1 MEKEEILEEDQEL
14 KEEIEDESQEPQEAQ
29 EELSAEDITLLK
41 VKCEKSEKEAA
52 EFKDRLLRLQA
63 DFENYKKRTQKEKQ
77 SLITYA
83 SESLL
88 TELLPALDSFDRALE
103 VEVDENT
110 KALYEGM
117 QMVYT
122 QLTEVLKNN
131 GLEEIECLNEK
142 FDHNCHHAV
151 VQQESEEHDEDTV
164 IEVLGK
170 GYRYK
175 DKVIRPSM
183 VMVSK

>member
-1 MEKEEILEEDQEL
+1 MEKEEILEEEQEL
-14 KEEIEDESQEPQEAQ
+14 TQEIE
-29 EELSAEDITLLK
+29 EELQNMQDNSDDMSTEDINFLK
-41 VKCEKSEKEAA
+41 AKCEKNEKESA

-77 SLITYA
+77 SLMTYA
-83 SESLL
+83 SEGLL
-88 TELLPALDSFDRALE
+88 TEILPALDSFDRALE
-103 VEVDENT
+103 VEVDENS

-131 GLEEIECLNEK
+131 GLEEVECLNEK

-151 VQQESEEHDEDTV
+151 VQQESKEHDEDTV
-164 IEVLGK
+164 IQVLGK
-170 GYRYK
+170 GYKYK